1 MLELMGATV
10 MEEEEEEEEAGVVDL
25 RGVPG
30 VPL

>member
-1 MLELMGATV
+1 MVELMGATV
-10 MEEEEEEEEAGVVDL
+10 MEEEAEEEAGVVDL

>member
-1 MLELMGATV
+1 MVELMGATV
-10 MEEEEEEEEAGVVDL
+10 MEEEEEEGVVDL